1 MLSVLRFAA
10 FTWCFTCFQC
20 MLRGDDVGCS
30 PCRISRRL
38 HGVSH
43 VFSAYR
49 RVQNPCK
56 TMAATSVLRGNE
68 IILDY
73 THAISHGVPWGTALA
88 GTSWGR
94 GGAAFHAESNLQA
107 KWRGL
112 GLCAVAFPVHCL
124 CCFPS
129 FLWNPYALFVLFV
142 PFGVIYF
149 RSKFRSFVT

>member
-1 MLSVLRFAA
+1 MPL
-10 FTWCFTCFQC
+10 
-20 MLRGDDVGCS
+20 
-30 PCRISRRL
+30 
-38 HGVSH
+38 VSH

-56 TMAATSVLRGNE
+56 TMAATSVLRGM

-112 GLCAVAFPVHCL
+112 GLCAVVFQDIGCQ
-124 CCFPS
+124 CFS
-129 FLWNPYALFVLFV
+129 IAGL
-142 PFGVIYF
+142 
-149 RSKFRSFVT
+149 RSYVRA